1 MCLSC
6 WPTSK
11 DLNCRPDSASGS
23 GRYWPRNSKK
33 QNADR
38 PAGHELPI
46 PKSFR
51 VSTGH
56 EKSTRWL
63 ICFPAARPAQT
74 IGQFTRF
81 SGVAFEPRGDCE
93 GSVSE
98 IYFLRPKSRKLS
110 LAFSLQCW
118 RSIRNGVIGRIVG
131 APEISLRCSGTT
143 ACASGRFESLDVTL
157 AYLRSKDA
165 ESEEAQE
172 HANSS
177 SLALYA

>member
-1 MCLSC
+1 MSCRFRNLSVYRQV
-6 WPTSK
+6 T
-11 DLNCRPDSASGS
+11 
-23 GRYWPRNSKK
+23 
-33 QNADR
+33 
-38 PAGHELPI
+38 
-46 PKSFR
+46 KSQ
-51 VSTGH
+51 
-56 EKSTRWL
+56 TRGL

-131 APEISLRCSGTT
+131 TPEISLRCSGTT

-177 SLALYA
+177 SLALMHRNYRREGQASQKLTSALSRRRPRVRVPSLPPSSAV

>member
-1 MCLSC
+1 MSCRFRNLSVYRQV
-6 WPTSK
+6 T
-11 DLNCRPDSASGS
+11 
-23 GRYWPRNSKK
+23 
-33 QNADR
+33 
-38 PAGHELPI
+38 
-46 PKSFR
+46 KSQ
-51 VSTGH
+51 
-56 EKSTRWL
+56 TRGL

-131 APEISLRCSGTT
+131 TPEISLRCSGTT